1 MKPLPRSFAR
11 TVASVALVLGMGAC
25 ARGTL
30 EPRRE
35 GPQFNRAI
43 RQGDAPETAR
53 PLRLVLFSDA
63 NAVGIDPTTGEE
75 LWRRPVRAFGPPV
88 SVGDAVVVPVYGHRA
103 MALNAVTGATLWEH
117 ALPGQVLT
125 GLDAS
130 ERGVIVTALQTDP
143 KDRKRPREREQAR
156 SVVGAM
162 SMNDGR
168 IRWTRPSETL
178 LGVPAAR
185 GKAGFVPMGD
195 KVVSVNLRTGRILGT
210 RATGSP
216 DIDRVERHGRTLLAS
231 DGDALIDLS
240 VGTRYDYEQDDAQ
253 LFARVDGIE
262 PGLGHHAGVVF
273 RLLPPPGA
281 GAPRDALFLGRRA
294 LIFVRLDEKGR
305 LSRAR
310 WVHARMDQR
319 EYVDFAAMPDAVLLV
334 RDDGALVRLD
344 RETGRI
350 REELEG
356 VVAPQGAAFVGYAQ
370 PVEDREDSVDRDTT
384 VALLQGLVE
393 DPDERLIPAQK
404 LALTLL
410 WRDTRPQVRRSVQD
424 LAAGLTRPDGGD
436 ATLALMDHADALLT
450 EAWGRGDP
458 ETVRALAQRLTSNRL
473 RGDALR
479 DAAREAVEAGGTEV
493 FAPLVSLL
501 DEPELE
507 ASELDHVAMALRDI
521 GAPET
526 VEGAAR
532 FLTQYHADPEIVDA
546 SKAIYYLAELLAAH
560 AQPDL
565 PEHTTE
571 DASAVAREALGAVV
585 DDEFTVPSLR
595 AFIESRLEPA
605 AEDPDRGEPV
615 RESPPPSQSG
625 SRAAPTESPRG
636 AALPSDR

>member
-1 MKPLPRSFAR
+1 MKPLPRSFAHAVVSL
-11 TVASVALVLGMGAC
+11 TLALSTGAC
-25 ARGTL
+25 ARGAL
-30 EPRRE
+30 EARRE
-35 GPQFNRAI
+35 GPAFNRAA
-43 RQGDAPETAR
+43 RQGAEAPAAT

-63 NAVGIDPTTGEE
+63 HAVGIDPATGQE

-103 MALNAVTGATLWEH
+103 VALNANTGATLWEH

-130 ERGVIVTALQTDP
+130 ERGVIVTALQADP
-143 KDRKRPREREQAR
+143 KERKRPREREQAR
-156 SVVGAM
+156 SVVGGM
-162 SMNDGR
+162 SMHDGR
-168 IRWTRPSETL
+168 IRWTRPSTAL

-195 KVVSVNLRTGRILGT
+195 TVVSVNLRTGRILGSKT
-210 RATGSP
+210 TASA
-216 DIDRVERHGRTLLAS
+216 DIDRVERHGTTLLAS
-231 DGDALIDLS
+231 DGDALIDLQ

-262 PGLGHHAGVVF
+262 PGLGHHGGVVF

-281 GAPRDALFLGRRA
+281 GAPRDALFLGRRV
-294 LIFVRLDEKGR
+294 LIFVRLDERGR

-344 RETGRI
+344 RETGRV

-356 VVAPQGAAFVGYAQ
+356 VVEPHGAAFVGYAT
-370 PVEDREDSVDRDTT
+370 PVEDSEDSVDRDTT
-384 VALLQGLVE
+384 VALLQGLIE
-393 DPDERLIPAQK
+393 DPDERLVPAQK

-410 WRDTRPQVRRSVQD
+410 WRDPRPQVRRTVED
-424 LAAGLTRPDGGD
+424 VAAGIVRPDGAD
-436 ATLALMDHADALLT
+436 ATLSLMDHADTLLT
-450 EAWGRGDP
+450 QAWGRGDP
-458 ETVRALAQRLTSNRL
+458 QTVHALAERLTSKRL

-479 DAAREAVEAGGTEV
+479 DAAREAVEAGGAEV
-493 FAPLVSLL
+493 YAPLVNLL
-501 DEPELE
+501 DQPDLD
-507 ASELDHVAMALRDI
+507 ARDLDHVAMALRDI

-526 VEGAAR
+526 IDGAAR
-532 FLTQYHADPEIVDA
+532 FVTQYHADPEIVDA

-571 DASAVAREALGAVV
+571 EASAAANAALGAVV
-585 DDEFTVPSLR
+585 EDEFTVPSLR
-595 AFIESRLEPA
+595 AFIEAQL
-605 AEDPDRGEPV
+605 AE
-615 RESPPPSQSG
+615 
-625 SRAAPTESPRG
+625 
-636 AALPSDR
+636 

>member
-1 MKPLPRSFAR
+1 MS
-11 TVASVALVLGMGAC
+11 GC
-25 ARGTL
+25 ARGSL

-35 GPQFNRAI
+35 GPPFSRAV
-43 RQGDAPETAR
+43 RQGADPETER

-63 NAVGIDPTTGEE
+63 NAVGIDPSTGEE

-103 MALNAVTGATLWEH
+103 MALDSVTGATLWEH
-117 ALPGQVLT
+117 ALPGQILT

-130 ERGVIVTALQTDP
+130 ERGVIVTALQSDP
-143 KDRKRPREREQAR
+143 KDRRRPREREQAR
-156 SVVGAM
+156 SIVGGM

-168 IRWTRPSETL
+168 IRWTRPSQAL

-185 GKAGFVPMGD
+185 GKAGFVPQGD

-262 PGLGHHAGVVF
+262 PGLGHHAGIVF

-319 EYVDFAAMPDAVLLV
+319 EYVDFAAMPDSVLLV

-350 REELEG
+350 REEIEG
-356 VVAPQGAAFVGYAQ
+356 VVEPQGAAFVGYAQ
-370 PVEDREDSVDRDTT
+370 PVEDKEDSVDRDTT

-410 WRDTRPQVRRSVQD
+410 WRDTRPHIRRSVQD
-424 LAAGLTRPDGGD
+424 LAAGITRPDGGD

-450 EAWGRGDP
+450 EAWGRGSA
-458 ETVRALAQRLTSNRL
+458 ETVHALAKRLTSSRL

-493 FAPLVSLL
+493 FAPLVKLL
-501 DEPELE
+501 DEPELDAE
-507 ASELDHVAMALRDI
+507 ELDHVAMALRDI

-546 SKAIYYLAELLAAH
+546 SKAVYYLAELLAAH

-571 DASAVAREALGAVV
+571 DASAVAKEALGAVV
-585 DDEFTVPSLR
+585 EDEFTVPSLR
-595 AFIESRLEPA
+595 AFIESKLKRSTDEN
-605 AEDPDRGEPV
+605 RGERVGENPP
-615 RESPPPSQSG
+615 SPPSG
-625 SRAAPTESPRG
+625 SRAAPAESPRG
-636 AALPSDR
+636 ASLPSDR